1 MAVAA
6 VLAWRGW
13 RSAGD
18 GWRALQL
25 GILLALVAVV
35 VHGLLDVPYFKNDL
49 ALELWAMLALVVA
62 GAGGRATT
70 T

>member
-13 RSAGD
+13 RCAAN

-25 GILLALVAVV
+25 GILLALFAVV

-49 ALELWAMLALVVA
+49 ALELWALLALVVA
-62 GAGGRATT
+62 GARANAVAS
-70 T
+70 